1 MSIFELYHDDPLWL
15 GSEILII
22 NHYTTKEFSFCFGL
36 SDIEE
41 PLAGIY
47 KHSLWHF
54 IYFITTWV
62 SVPLTVV
69 NCVTTI

>member
-1 MSIFELYHDDPLWL
+1 MSTLGLYHDDPLWL
-15 GSEILII
+15 RSEILII
-22 NHYTTKEFSFCFGL
+22 NHYTTKYFSFCFGL

-54 IYFITTWV
+54 IYFITT
-62 SVPLTVV
+62 
-69 NCVTTI
+69 

>member
-1 MSIFELYHDDPLWL
+1 MSTLGVYHDEPLRL
-15 GSEILII
+15 KSEILII
-22 NHYTTKEFSFCFGL
+22 NHYTTKELVFVFGL

-41 PLAGIY
+41 QLTGIY

-54 IYFITTWV
+54 IYSITTSV
-62 SVPLTVV
+62 SVPLTAV